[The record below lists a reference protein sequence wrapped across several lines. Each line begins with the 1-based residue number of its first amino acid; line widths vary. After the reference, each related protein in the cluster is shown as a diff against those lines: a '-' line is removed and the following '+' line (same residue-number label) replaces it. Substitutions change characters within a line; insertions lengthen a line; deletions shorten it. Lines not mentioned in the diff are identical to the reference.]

1 LILDGCDYASD
12 PSNRRYQF
20 DLKTL
25 LLTTT
30 VVGVLLG
37 LLSRG
42 WLGMLFLVLVIGGAG
57 LLVWELFMG
66 RASTSWAAGIC
77 GIALTY
83 TVANLIGF
91 MIVLRI
97 DKFLILDWAYWI
109 VVVLVCPGLIG
120 SLVVLIALFNNQVT
134 WKSVAGFIGWWV
146 AVAMAN
152 DYIIDVAAASV

>member
-1 LILDGCDYASD
+1 MIFDGYDHDSD
-12 PSNRRYQF
+12 PPNQRHQF

-30 VVGVLLG
+30 VVGILLG
-37 LLSRG
+37 LLSAG
-42 WLGMLFLVLVIGGAG
+42 WLGMLFLCLVIGGAG
-57 LLVWELFMG
+57 LLMWELFMG

-77 GIALTY
+77 GIALAY

-91 MIVLRI
+91 IIVLRI
-97 DKFLILDWAYWI
+97 DKFLIFDWAYW
-109 VVVLVCPGLIG
+109 VLVVLVSPGLLG
-120 SLVVLIALFNNQVT
+120 GLVVLLTLFNNQVT
-134 WKSVAGFIGWWV
+134 WKSVAGFIGWMV